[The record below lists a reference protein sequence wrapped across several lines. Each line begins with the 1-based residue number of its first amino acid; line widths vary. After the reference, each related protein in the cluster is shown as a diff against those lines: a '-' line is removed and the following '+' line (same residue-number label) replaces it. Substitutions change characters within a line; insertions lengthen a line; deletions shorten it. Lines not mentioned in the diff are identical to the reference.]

1 MPSHK
6 YTDAEKAFME
16 QYVPGHSYREIQKA
30 FIEKFGWDITINQI
44 RAYIGN
50 HNLNT
55 GRTGYFE
62 KGHVPD
68 NKGMKMPAEV
78 YEKAKNTM
86 FKKGHAPNNYRPVG
100 SERINKDGYIEI
112 KIKDP
117 KTWML
122 KHRFVW
128 QQAHGEIPKDS
139 VIIFKDGDKQNVAL
153 DNLILVKKSINA
165 VLNQTGL
172 YKNTGETKETAIKI
186 AELRKE
192 LTKAKKRRR
201 HG

>member
-1 MPSHK
+1 MYGHK
-6 YTDAEKAFME
+6 YTNAEKTFME

-30 FIEKFGWDITINQI
+30 FIEKFGWDITIDKI
-44 RAYIGN
+44 KSYIGN
-50 HNLNT
+50 NHLNT
-55 GRTGYFE
+55 GRKGYFE
-62 KGHVPD
+62 KGHVPH

-86 FKKGHAPNNYRPVG
+86 FKKGHVPSNHRPVG
-100 SERINKDGYIEI
+100 SERINRDGYIEI
-112 KIKDP
+112 KIKEP
-117 KTWML
+117 KTWAL
-122 KHRFVW
+122 KHRVVW

-139 VIIFKDGDKQNVAL
+139 IIIFKDGDKQNVAL
-153 DNLILVKKSINA
+153 DNLILIKKSVNA

-172 YKNTGETKETAIKI
+172 CKNTGETKETAIKI

-192 LTKAKKRRR
+192 ISKARKRRK

>member
-6 YTDAEKAFME
+6 YTDTEKAFME
-16 QYVPGHSYREIQKA
+16 QFVPGHSYCEIQKA
-30 FIEKFGWDITINQI
+30 FIKKFNWNISINQI
-44 RAYIGN
+44 KGYIGN
-50 HNLNT
+50 HKLNT

-62 KGHVPD
+62 KGHVPA

-122 KHRFVW
+122 KHHFVW

-192 LTKAKKRRR
+192 LTKAKKRRY
-201 HG
+201 HD